1 MTSMFEQSRQG
12 TLFLGGQKISGTDI
26 RDQNVMA
33 TQAIANV
40 VKSSFGPSG
49 LDKMMVDDI
58 GDVTVTNDGATIL
71 TLLDVEHPAGKI
83 LVDLAQQQDKE
94 VGDGT
99 TSVVLIAA
107 ELLRRANELMKNRIH
122 PTTIITGYRLALR
135 EAIKYMNDNISI
147 KVEQLGRES
156 LINIAKTSM
165 SSKIIGADSDFF
177 ADMVVDALQ
186 AVKSTNNRSETKYPV
201 KAVNILK
208 AHGKSATESVLVK
221 GYALN
226 CTVASQAMKTRI
238 VDAKIAVLD
247 MNLQKERMKLGV
259 QITVDDPQQL
269 EQIRAREAG
278 MVIERVEMIL
288 KAGANVILTTKGID
302 DLVLKL
308 FVERGAMAVRRCK
321 KEDLRRIARATGA
334 TLLST
339 LSDLNGDERFEA
351 SYLGHAEEV
360 SQERIS
366 DDECILVKGTKVHS
380 SASIILRGPND
391 FSLDEM
397 ERSVHDSLSA
407 VKRTLESGS
416 IVPGGG
422 AVETALHIYLEE
434 YAGTVGSR
442 EQLAIGEFAQSLLVI
457 PKTLAVNAAKD
468 ASELV
473 AQLRSRHAL
482 SQRVLDKPVAADH
495 GATAPAAAPVAAA
508 GVGGD
513 DKSTAQSKS
522 AAALAKQQQLDD
534 EKAIARKKGYKNYG
548 LDLMRGRVVDE
559 IKAGV
564 LEPSISKVRQLKS
577 AVEACISIMR
587 IDTLIK
593 LDPEQR
599 QEDDGHG
606 H

>member
-1 MTSMFEQSRQG
+1 MAALFEQPRNSG
-12 TLFLGGQKISGTDI
+12 TLFLGGQKISGADV
-26 RDQNVMA
+26 RDQNVLA

-40 VKSSFGPSG
+40 IKTSFGPSG

-83 LVDLAQQQDKE
+83 LVDLAQQQDQE

-99 TSVVLIAA
+99 TSVVLIAS
-107 ELLRRANELMKNRIH
+107 ELLRRGNELMKNRIH

-135 EAIKYMNDNISI
+135 EAVKYMQENVAT
-147 KVEQLGRES
+147 KVENLGRES
-156 LINIAKTSM
+156 LISIAKTSM

-177 ADMVVDALQ
+177 SNMVVDAIQ
-186 AVKSTNNRSETKYPV
+186 SVKSANNRNEIKYPV
-201 KAVNILK
+201 KAVNLLK
-208 AHGKSATESVLVK
+208 AHGKSATESVLVR

-238 VDAKIAVLD
+238 TDAKIACLD

-259 QITVDDPQQL
+259 QITVEDPQQL
-269 EQIRAREAG
+269 EQIREREAG
-278 MVIERVEMIL
+278 IVLERVDLIL
-288 KAGANVILTTKGID
+288 KSGANVVLTTKGID
-302 DLVLKL
+302 DMVLKA

-321 KEDLRRIARATGA
+321 KEDLRRIAKSTGA
-334 TLLST
+334 TLVST
-339 LSDLNGDERFEA
+339 LSDLNGDERFEP
-351 SYLGHAEEV
+351 SLLGHAEEV
-360 SQERIS
+360 VQEKIS
-366 DDECILVKGTKVHS
+366 DDECILVKGTKVHT
-380 SASIILRGPND
+380 SASIILRGSNEYQ
-391 FSLDEM
+391 LDEM
-397 ERSVHDSLSA
+397 ERSVHDSLCA

-434 YAGTVGSR
+434 FAGTVGSR
-442 EQLAIGEFAQSLLVI
+442 EQLAIGAFAQSLLVI

-468 ASELV
+468 SSELV

-482 SQRVLDKPVAADH
+482 SQR
-495 GATAPAAAPVAAA
+495 TQE
-508 GVGGD
+508 GD
-513 DKSTAQSKS
+513 ASQ
-522 AAALAKQQQLDD
+522 D
-534 EKAIARKKGYKNYG
+534 EKTIAKKKNYKNYG
-548 LDLMRGRVVDE
+548 LDLAKGKVVDE
-559 IKAGV
+559 LKAGV
-564 LEPSISKVRQLKS
+564 LEPSMSKVKQLKS
-577 AVEACISIMR
+577 AVEACIAIMR

-599 QEDDGHG
+599 AEDDGHG

>member
-1 MTSMFEQSRQG
+1 MVR
-12 TLFLGGQKISGTDI
+12 
-26 RDQNVMA
+26 
-33 TQAIANV
+33 
-40 VKSSFGPSG
+40 SSFGPSG

-71 TLLDVEHPAGKI
+71 SLLDVDHPAGKI

-107 ELLRRANELMKNRIH
+107 ELLRRANELMKNKIH
-122 PTTIITGYRLALR
+122 PTTIITGYRLAMR
-135 EAIKYMNDNISI
+135 EAVKYMNENVAVKVDN
-147 KVEQLGRES
+147 LGRES
-156 LINIAKTSM
+156 LISIAKTSM

-177 ADMVVDALQ
+177 ANMVVDAIQ
-186 AVKSTNNRSETKYPV
+186 AVKSTNNRNETKYPV

-208 AHGKSATESVLVK
+208 AHGKAATESVLVK

-226 CTVASQAMKTRI
+226 CTVASQAMTTNVR
-238 VDAKIAVLD
+238 DAKIAVLD

-302 DLVLKL
+302 DLCLKL
-308 FVERGAMAVRRCK
+308 FIEKGAMAVRRCK
-321 KEDLRRIARATGA
+321 KEDLRRIAHATGA
-334 TLLST
+334 TMLST
-339 LSDLNGDERFEA
+339 LSDLNGDERFDA

-360 SQERIS
+360 VQERIS
-366 DDECILVKGTKVHS
+366 DDECILVKGTKSHS
-380 SASIILRGPND
+380 CASLILRGPHE
-391 FSLDEM
+391 FTLDEM
-397 ERSVHDSLSA
+397 ERSIHDSLMA

-434 YAGTVGSR
+434 FAGTVGSR

-482 SQRVLDKPVAADH
+482 SQRIAE
-495 GATAPAAAPVAAA
+495 
-508 GVGGD
+508 GD
-513 DKSTAQSKS
+513 ASE
-522 AAALAKQQQLDD
+522 D
-534 EKAIARKKGYKNYG
+534 EKTVAKKKGYKNYG
-548 LDLMRGRVVDE
+548 LDLMKGKVVDE

-564 LEPSISKVRQLKS
+564 LEPTMSKVRQLKS

-587 IDTLIK
+587 IDCTIL

-599 QEDDGHG
+599 GEEDDGHG